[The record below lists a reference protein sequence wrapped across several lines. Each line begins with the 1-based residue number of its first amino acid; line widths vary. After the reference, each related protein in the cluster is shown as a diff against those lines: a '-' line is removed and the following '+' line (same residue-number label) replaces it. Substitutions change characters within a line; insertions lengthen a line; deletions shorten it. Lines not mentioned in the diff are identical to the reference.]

1 MSSRSTTIAFLFI
14 ATLLVFQCVSA
25 QSAEEAD
32 YMADKYERIAR
43 APKPKF
49 IRFGRAGAKFIRFGR
64 AGPSTWEDG
73 FQVPS
78 ANDLYVKRGAKFIRF
93 G

>member
-1 MSSRSTTIAFLFI
+1 MSSRSTIAFLFI
-14 ATLLVFQCVSA
+14 ATLLAFQCVSA
-25 QSAEEAD
+25 QSSEEDAE
-32 YMADKYERIAR
+32 YLDKYQRIAR

-64 AGPSTWEDG
+64 AGANTWEDG
-73 FQVPS
+73 YAQPS
-78 ANDLYVKRGAKFIRF
+78 VNDLYVKRGAKFIRF